1 MDSIKEQQNESDLD
15 TDEDEEEDQNVG
27 ISGSMNDLDEDIK
40 DALRTQ
46 GGNSTFTR
54 TKNRANKELMRSATI
69 SEKQHE
75 KQERGQ
81 WMSEFS
87 EFARQQRKEK
97 LQNSVA

>member
-27 ISGSMNDLDEDIK
+27 ISGSMNDLDKDIK

-54 TKNRANKELMRSATI
+54 TKSRANK
-69 SEKQHE
+69 
-75 KQERGQ
+75 
-81 WMSEFS
+81 
-87 EFARQQRKEK
+87 
-97 LQNSVA
+97 